1 MTWSSEF
8 IARLDHAS
16 ISVRY
21 RLSFI
26 GVLNSLGEPFQ
37 VYDDSGDIQ
46 IARGS
51 IRITGTQ

>member
-1 MTWSSEF
+1 MSWSSDF
-8 IARLDHAS
+8 IARLDHPS

-37 VYDDSGDIQ
+37 VFDDLGDIQ
-46 IARGS
+46 IARG
-51 IRITGTQ
+51 